1 MSLCLPS
8 IAAPLAAAL
17 SLTEALALSNS
28 LRDPGCCRC
37 CIEGNQPPTRQT
49 GFTLTFPRGLDTC
62 TSTSVRLYVI

>member
-37 CIEGNQPPTRQT
+37 CIEGNQPPTRQ
-49 GFTLTFPRGLDTC
+49 G
-62 TSTSVRLYVI
+62 SH